1 MRTATLSSDLLQASL
16 IIVMS
21 EQSSRAFLLHCHD
34 IGQMGVI
41 DPLCLCCVHTQW
53 ENAGAGGTA
62 AERRAGAPET
72 DGNARWVLE
81 ALGRNNS
88 RNVVN
93 ETCVCV

>member
-1 MRTATLSSDLLQASL
+1 MRTATLSKDLLQASL
-16 IIVMS
+16 IIVIS
-21 EQSSRAFLLHCHD
+21 KQSSRGYHYD
-34 IGQMGVI
+34 VGQMGVI

-81 ALGRNNS
+81 ALGSKNG
-88 RNVVN
+88 
-93 ETCVCV
+93 

>member
-1 MRTATLSSDLLQASL
+1 MRTATLNRALLQASL

-21 EQSSRAFLLHCHD
+21 KQSNRGFLLHHYD
-34 IGQMGVI
+34 IVQVAVI

-81 ALGRNNS
+81 ALGSNNS
-88 RNVVN
+88 
-93 ETCVCV
+93 